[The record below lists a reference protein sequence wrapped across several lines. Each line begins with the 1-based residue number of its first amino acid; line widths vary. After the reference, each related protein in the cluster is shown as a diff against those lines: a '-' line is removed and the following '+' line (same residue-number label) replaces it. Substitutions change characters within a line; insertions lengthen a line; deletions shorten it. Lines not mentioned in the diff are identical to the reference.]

1 MEDEIVVKEEA
12 TEDQVKEEVEIK
24 QEVVMGDEDVEEEV
38 GNRWAVE
45 DEGEGDLM
53 IKREDCSTDPLGEE
67 SDVLERSSGVQRA
80 GWRREVTTSSTG
92 YEESGVKTVNPS
104 TQTIS

>member
-45 DEGEGDLM
+45 DE
-53 IKREDCSTDPLGEE
+53 
-67 SDVLERSSGVQRA
+67 
-80 GWRREVTTSSTG
+80 VTTKQMLDHPVRRSKKRDDVPFNSS
-92 YEESGVKTVNPS
+92 
-104 TQTIS
+104 